1 MSAPAAPSSI
11 GPEEGR
17 TGHGTTA
24 DDGGEIGAPAGA
36 VPAPRRRLPLRATLA
51 LSYAALTAVV
61 GVALIT
67 IVYLVTR
74 FVPLHLNLTVPSEQ
88 IAGPADTQFDF
99 DLEIAEDSANALFPI
114 SAGVLVV
121 LVLIVAA
128 LGWFVAARVLRPVST
143 VASAARRVSAS
154 NLDEPVA
161 LGGPNDEIRELADSF
176 DRMQDSVRASIDAHR
191 RFAAN
196 ASHELRTPLAT
207 IQTLIDVSLADPGM
221 TTDDFREVLGQ
232 IRTANVGSIETTT
245 ALLDLADA
253 ETGNIRHEEVDL
265 VDALSEAL
273 APLRPPAE
281 EKGLRIVVEE
291 APARVFGDPVLIR
304 QAISNLL
311 RNAIVHNA
319 PSGAIR
325 VAITRGS
332 GPGVVVNDGEII
344 VPERLAE
351 LVEPFV
357 RARGRSLTRGR
368 GHGLGLA
375 ITRAI
380 MDAHGG
386 SLALEA
392 RPAGG
397 IVARLRF
404 PPLA

>member
-1 MSAPAAPSSI
+1 MRRSRSAT
-11 GPEEGR
+11 R
-17 TGHGTTA
+17 
-24 DDGGEIGAPAGA
+24 
-36 VPAPRRRLPLRATLA
+36 
-51 LSYAALTAVV
+51 ALTAVV

-74 FVPLHLNLTVPSEQ
+74 FVPLHLNLTIPSEQ

-99 DLEIAEDSANALFPI
+99 DLEIAEDFANALFPI

-121 LVLIVAA
+121 LVLIAAA

-143 VASAARRVSAS
+143 VASAARRVSAG

-176 DRMQDSVRASIDAHR
+176 DRMQDSVRPSIDAHR

-273 APLRPPAE
+273 APLRPLAE
-281 EKGLRIVVEE
+281 EKSLRIAVEE
-291 APARVFGDPVLIR
+291 TPARVLGDPVLIR

-319 PSGAIR
+319 HGGAIR
-325 VAITRGS
+325 VAITRGT
-332 GPGVVVNDGEII
+332 
-344 VPERLAE
+344 A
-351 LVEPFV
+351 
-357 RARGRSLTRGR
+357 RASSSSTAGRSSRPS
-368 GHGLGLA
+368 A
-375 ITRAI
+375 SPYSSSPSYARA
-380 MDAHGG
+380 
-386 SLALEA
+386 
-392 RPAGG
+392 AG
-397 IVARLRF
+397 
-404 PPLA
+404 P

>member
-17 TGHGTTA
+17 TGRGTTA
-24 DDGGEIGAPAGA
+24 DDGGEIDAPAAA

-74 FVPLHLNLTVPSEQ
+74 FVPLHLNLTIPSEQ
-88 IAGPADTQFDF
+88 AAGSSDTQVDF
-99 DLEIAEDSANALFPI
+99 NVEIAEDFANALFPI

-121 LVLIVAA
+121 LVLIAAA

-143 VASAARRVSAS
+143 VASAARRVSAG

-273 APLRPPAE
+273 APLRPLAE
-281 EKGLRIVVEE
+281 EKSLRIAVEE
-291 APARVFGDPVLIR
+291 TPARLLGNPVLIR

-319 PSGAIR
+319 HGGAIR
-325 VAITRGS
+325 VAITRGT
-332 GPGVVVNDGEII
+332 
-344 VPERLAE
+344 A
-351 LVEPFV
+351 
-357 RARGRSLTRGR
+357 RASSSSTTGRSSRPS
-368 GHGLGLA
+368 A
-375 ITRAI
+375 SPYSSSPSSARA
-380 MDAHGG
+380 
-386 SLALEA
+386 
-392 RPAGG
+392 AG
-397 IVARLRF
+397 
-404 PPLA
+404 P